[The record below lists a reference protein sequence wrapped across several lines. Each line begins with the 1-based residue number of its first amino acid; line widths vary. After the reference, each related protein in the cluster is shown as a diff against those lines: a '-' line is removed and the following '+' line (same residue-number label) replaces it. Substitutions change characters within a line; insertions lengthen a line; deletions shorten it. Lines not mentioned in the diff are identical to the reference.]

1 MKRLP
6 LDFSRFRATR
16 SQRNELP
23 LRIKADLRQA
33 QLSGVPLSAGVVCFS
48 RKQVIDLESFRPHV
62 LIGLTDD
69 LERVAEQVA
78 LGIADLSS
86 VDHAI
91 LALTSCGEPP
101 IGDKL
106 RVVLWQTFGVPVF
119 ELLIAPDGAVLA
131 ADCQAHEGWHLQRNA
146 RATTF
151 DGELLILQKGRH
163 LIRTGLT
170 GQIETERCPC
180 GRSTPRINGVQ
191 VCSQADQLS
200 ALAAT
205 A

>member
-6 LDFSRFRATR
+6 LDFLRFRATR
-16 SQRNELP
+16 SQQNELP
-23 LRIKADLRQA
+23 LRIKPDLRQA
-33 QLSGVPLSAGVVCFS
+33 QLSGVPLSGAVVCFS
-48 RKQVIDLESFRPHV
+48 RKQLIDLESFRPHV
-62 LIGLTDD
+62 LIGLIED
-69 LERVAEQVA
+69 LERIAEQVA

-86 VDHAI
+86 VDHAV
-91 LALTSCGEPP
+91 LALTGCGEPP
-101 IGDKL
+101 IDDKL

-119 ELLIAPDGAVLA
+119 EILIAPDGAVLA
-131 ADCQAHEGWHLQRNA
+131 ADCEAHEGWHLQRNA

-151 DGELLILQKGRH
+151 DGELLILQKTRH

-170 GQIETERCPC
+170 GQIETGLCAC
-180 GRSTPRINGVQ
+180 GRATPRISGVQ
-191 VCSQADQLS
+191 VYSHADPLR